1 MDIEQKIREYL
12 PGVIHMSLAT
22 VRDGK
27 PWISEVH
34 YVYDQHLN
42 FYFRSLISRRHSG
55 DIATNSYVA
64 ANIVEQHE
72 KGQKVRAVYIEGT
85 AEMLADVDENH
96 PAFLLYSERFGSGPE
111 ILEEARTEHGHK
123 FYKITPTT
131 LYLFDGRESS
141 PSQKYELPW
150 RA

>member
-12 PGVIHMSLAT
+12 PQVIHMSLAT
-22 VRDGK
+22 VRDDT

-34 YVYDQHLN
+34 FVYDQDLN
-42 FYFRSLISRRHSG
+42 FYFRSLASRRHSG
-55 DIATNSYVA
+55 DISINSKVA

-72 KGQKVRAVYIEGT
+72 IGEKVRAVYLEGT
-85 AEMLADVDENH
+85 AEMLVDVDESH
-96 PAFLLYSERFGSGPE
+96 PAYIFYCERFGTGPE
-111 ILEEARTEHGHK
+111 ILEEARTEDGHK

-131 LYLFDGRESS
+131 LYLVDGRESS

-150 RA
+150 S